1 MQFEKT
7 LEGNIEKFAGPV
19 TVDVSNV
26 KSGSVVFDTTVAF
39 LNGQNASASAYKAAL
54 TSNVQSIYGSTYG
67 SMVTVNTSTI
77 VDTTAPN
84 PSKHLLC
91 HA

>member
-1 MQFEKT
+1 MEA
-7 LEGNIEKFAGPV
+7 NIKKFAGPV

-26 KSGSVVFDTTVAF
+26 KPGSVVFDTTVAF
-39 LNGQNASASAYKAAL
+39 LNGQNSSASAYKAAL
-54 TSNVQSIYGSTYG
+54 ASDVLSIYGTTYG
-67 SMVTVNTSTI
+67 SMVTVNTSSITDST
-77 VDTTAPN
+77 VHN